1 MAAGCCI
8 LSEKSN
14 NRNKRRQAVI
24 FRLPFFKRKKCVPV
38 KYGSKIIKK
47 SAISY
52 KTTPLLCVKVYQ
64 NVCKCRPCPSS
75 GSFSRYL
82 CVPYGIGGGW
92 DFGYE
97 EAGGRTIMLQEQEQ
111 RHIYYDRDLDIEA
124 YNLSGIVQ
132 KFPNHFHEYYVIGF
146 VEGGK
151 RHLWCKGREYDVS
164 EGDLLL
170 FNPRDNHYCAPIN
183 GEILDY
189 RAVNVNPEVMERSV
203 KEITGEAYMPYFTE
217 TVVYKSDITQS
228 VRDLYRAILDHAP
241 RLEKEETLF
250 FLIEQI
256 LQEYASDFE
265 KADIL
270 QPNPQIRNL
279 CSYMETHY
287 AENLTLDDLLA
298 MTDFGKSYLLRSFTK
313 QTGVSPYRYLQTI
326 RLDKAKKLLE
336 QGIAP
341 IDAAGMAGFA
351 DQSHFTHFFKDFIG
365 LTPKQYQRIFQNKKE
380 QAETDNDKE

>member
-1 MAAGCCI
+1 M
-8 LSEKSN
+8 
-14 NRNKRRQAVI
+14 
-24 FRLPFFKRKKCVPV
+24 
-38 KYGSKIIKK
+38 
-47 SAISY
+47 
-52 KTTPLLCVKVYQ
+52 
-64 NVCKCRPCPSS
+64 
-75 GSFSRYL
+75 
-82 CVPYGIGGGW
+82 
-92 DFGYE
+92 
-97 EAGGRTIMLQEQEQ
+97 
-111 RHIYYDRDLDIEA
+111 
-124 YNLSGIVQ
+124 
-132 KFPNHFHEYYVIGF
+132 
-146 VEGGK
+146 
-151 RHLWCKGREYDVS
+151 
-164 EGDLLL
+164 LL

-189 RAVNVNPEVMERSV
+189 RAVNINPEVMERSV

-279 CSYMETHY
+279 CSYMERHY

-326 RLDKAKKLLE
+326 RLDKARKLLE
-336 QGIAP
+336 QGTAP

-351 DQSHFTHFFKDFIG
+351 DQSHFTHFFKEFIG
-365 LTPKQYQRIFQNKKE
+365 LTPKQYQRIFQNKTE